1 VSRLDTALDVA
12 VSEARER
19 YAGKNPKSRE
29 RYEAAAAALP
39 GGNTRTVLY
48 HPPFPL
54 GIVRGEGCHIW
65 DADGHEYVN
74 LVGEYTAGLYGHSHP
89 VIMAA
94 VRRAL
99 ENGINLSGHTMLE
112 GPFAAAISARIPSME
127 LLRFTNSGTEANTV
141 ALATATLHTGR
152 RKVLVFDGGY
162 HGSVLSFHGGT
173 GDPLNLPHEF
183 VIGTYNDAGAAGLID
198 GDTAAVLVEPVLGSG
213 GCIPGTPSF
222 LEALRRGATEHGALL
237 IFDEVMTSRLSAG
250 GRQAQLGITPDLTTI
265 GKYIGGGM
273 SFGAFGGRRD
283 VMERFDPSRPDAVAH
298 PGTFNNNVLTMSA
311 GLAGLTE
318 VYTPEAAEALNARG
332 DALRERLNAIAA
344 GLPVHVTGIGSML
357 AVHFRPEPPG
367 TAADVD
373 KVDPRLR
380 ELFFLDLLGRG
391 LHVARRGMV
400 ALSLAVGDTEC
411 DRLAEATEAFLD
423 DRREFLAVR

>member
-1 VSRLDTALDVA
+1 MSRLDTAVA
-12 VSEARER
+12 EARER

-29 RYEAAAAALP
+29 RYEAASAALP

-54 GIVRGEGCHIW
+54 GIVRGEGCRVW

-94 VRRAL
+94 VRKAL
-99 ENGINLSGHTMLE
+99 DDGINLSGHTMLE

-127 LLRFTNSGTEANTV
+127 LLRFTNSGTEANTL
-141 ALATATLHTGR
+141 ALATAKLHTGR

-162 HGSVLSFHGGT
+162 HGSVLSFHGGH

-183 VIGTYNDAGAAGLID
+183 VIATYNDPAAADLID
-198 GDTAAVLVEPVLGSG
+198 ADTAAILVEPVLGSG
-213 GCIPGTPSF
+213 GCIPGTPGF
-222 LEALRRGATEHGALL
+222 LSALRRKATEHGALL

-250 GRQAQLGITPDLTTI
+250 GRQALLGITPDLTTI

-318 VYTPEAAEALNARG
+318 VYTPAAAVALNARG
-332 DALRERLNAIAA
+332 DALRERLNGLTA
-344 GLPVHVTGIGSML
+344 GLPAHFAGIGSML
-357 AVHFRPEPPG
+357 SVHFLSEPP
-367 TAADVD
+367 TNAAAADSA
-373 KVDPRLR
+373 DPRLR
-380 ELFFLDLLGRG
+380 ELFFLDLLERG
-391 LHVARRGMV
+391 IHVARRGMV

-411 DRLAEATEAFLD
+411 DQFTDAVEAFLA
-423 DRREFLAVR
+423 DRREFLRC

>member
-1 VSRLDTALDVA
+1 VSRLDEA
-12 VSEARER
+12 VTEARQR
-19 YAGKNPKSRE
+19 YAVKNPRSRE
-29 RYEAAAAALP
+29 RYETAAGALP

-54 GIVRGEGCHIW
+54 GIVSGAGCRIR

-89 VIMAA
+89 VILAA

-99 ENGINLSGHTMLE
+99 EGGITLSGHTMVE
-112 GPFAAAISARIPSME
+112 GPFAAAIQARFPSME
-127 LLRFTNSGTEANTV
+127 LLRFTNSGTEANTL

-183 VIGTYNDAGAAGLID
+183 VVGTYNDPAAADLVD
-198 GDTAAVLVEPVLGSG
+198 DDTAAVLVEPVLGSG
-213 GCIPGTPSF
+213 GCIPGTAEF
-222 LEALRRGATEHGALL
+222 LSALRRAATRSHSLL

-265 GKYIGGGM
+265 GKYVGGGM

-283 VMERFDPSRPDAVAH
+283 IMERFDPTRPGAVAH

-311 GLAGLTE
+311 GLAGLTR
-318 VYTPEAAEALNARG
+318 VYTPEAAVALNARG
-332 DALRERLNAIAA
+332 DALRARLDALTA
-344 GLPVHVTGIGSML
+344 GLPVHVTGAGSMF
-357 AVHFRPEPPG
+357 AVHFTARPP
-367 TAADVD
+367 TNAAEADRA
-373 KVDPRLR
+373 DPRR
-380 ELFFLDLLGRG
+380 GELFFLDLLERG
-391 LHVARRGMV
+391 IHVARRGMV
-400 ALSLAVGDTEC
+400 ALSLAVGDAEC
-411 DRLAEATEAFLD
+411 DLFVAAVEAFLA
-423 DRREFLAVR
+423 DRRELLVDP

>member
-1 VSRLDTALDVA
+1 MSRLDTA

-19 YAGKNPKSRE
+19 FARKNPRSRE

-54 GIVRGEGCHIW
+54 GITRGEGCRVW
-65 DADGHEYVN
+65 DADGHEYIN

-94 VRRAL
+94 VRAAL
-99 ENGINLSGHTMLE
+99 DNGVNLSGHTMLE
-112 GPFAAAISARIPSME
+112 GPFATAISARIPSME
-127 LLRFTNSGTEANTV
+127 LLRFTNSGTEANTL

-162 HGSVLSFHGGT
+162 HGSVLSFHDGH

-183 VIGTYNDAGAAGLID
+183 VIATYNDVDAAQLID

-213 GCIPGTPSF
+213 GCIPGSAEF
-222 LEALRRGATEHGALL
+222 LAALRDSATAHGALL

-250 GRQAQLGITPDLTTI
+250 GRQGQLGITPDLTTI

-273 SFGAFGGRRD
+273 SFGAFGGRRA
-283 VMERFDPSRPDAVAH
+283 VMERFDPSRPGAVAH

-318 VYTPEAAEALNARG
+318 VYTPETAVALNARG
-332 DALRERLNAIAA
+332 DALRERLNGLAA
-344 GLPVHVTGIGSML
+344 GVPVHVTGVGSML
-357 AVHFRPEPPG
+357 AVHFVAEPPT
-367 TAADVD
+367 TAAAADRS
-373 KVDPRLR
+373 DPRLR
-380 ELFFLDLLGRG
+380 ELFFLDLLERG
-391 LHVARRGMV
+391 IHVARRGMV

-411 DRLAEATEAFLD
+411 DRLAAAVEAFLA
-423 DRREFLAVR
+423 DRREFLETV